1 MREKL
6 KTEVS
11 TVRHTDLQGESLS
24 RKQLSADVKWV
35 SAAFLNDLLY
45 ERILYKGAIYIS
57 RKTLISF
64 LFVSGQ
70 QKIANMRTLSK
81 VVSAERIA
89 S

>member
-1 MREKL
+1 MRKKL

-11 TVRHTDLQGESLS
+11 TVRHTALQGESPS

-57 RKTLISF
+57 RKTLISV
-64 LFVSGQ
+64 LFVSG
-70 QKIANMRTLSK
+70 
-81 VVSAERIA
+81 
-89 S
+89 